1 MNASTTS
8 RQHDRLLAALPAWP
22 RVPERAFVRAGAS
35 CGDVYRMAGWL
46 LRYYQ
51 RHRDTAPVCLV
62 AADRGVIAA
71 ALLASLAGGPPL
83 LFPYGFSARILADIQ
98 RVAGYTLAIAD
109 RQCAV
114 PEQVTTIC
122 PQPEGDGEPL
132 WSEPPSPERVIVK
145 LFTGGTTGSPQF
157 WSKSAA
163 NLLLEAIYLAEAL
176 SVTSRDRIVATV
188 SPYHIYGLLYS
199 VLLPLVS
206 SASVAAATPS
216 FPAEITRIIVAE
228 EATILISVP
237 AHYEA
242 LQGKKTSTGTL
253 RLAVSSAGMLA
264 DESNRDFFRRNQVD
278 LAEIYGS
285 TETGGVAGRYRSRG
299 EEHFTF
305 FPAIQGRLCGERL
318 AVRSPY
324 VSPEAPRDAQG
335 FYCSGD
341 RAVFVSERSFS
352 LLGRSDHITKVG
364 GNRVDL
370 EEIRAAIKR
379 QPGVVDGIALTVAAV
394 GGREHQIVALVQGSC
409 SADSLRVGLAQVLE
423 PYALPRIIRFVDH
436 LPRNDRGKYDRDAML
451 ALFES

>member
-1 MNASTTS
+1 MNGP
-8 RQHDRLLAALPAWP
+8 HLLEQGDPLARLPARP
-22 RVPERAFVRAGAS
+22 CFPEQAFVRSGAS

-51 RHRDTAPVCLV
+51 CHRDETAICL
-62 AADRGVIAA
+62 AATDRGVIAA

-83 LFPYGFSARILADIQ
+83 LLPYGFSERILADIH
-98 RVAGYTLAIAD
+98 RVAGYRLAIAD
-109 RQCAV
+109 RQCDV
-114 PEQVTTIC
+114 PADVTTVC
-122 PQPEGDGEPL
+122 PRPEGDDAPL
-132 WSEPPSPERVIVK
+132 WSTPPPPQRVIVK
-145 LFTGGTTGSPQF
+145 LFTGGTTGRPQF

-163 NLLLEAIYLAEAL
+163 NLLLEANYLADAL
-176 SVTSRDRIVATV
+176 GVCGRDRIVATV

-206 SASVAAATPS
+206 SACVAAGTPS
-216 FPAEITRIIVAE
+216 FPAEITRTIAAE
-228 EATILISVP
+228 EATVLISVP

-242 LQGKKTSTGTL
+242 LQGKKTSAGTL

-264 DESNRDFFRRNQVD
+264 EESNRDFYRRNRVD

-285 TETGGVAGRYRSRG
+285 TETGGVAGRYRCRG
-299 EEHFTF
+299 EEHFSL
-305 FPAIQGRLCGERL
+305 FPAVQGRLCGERL

-324 VSPEAPRDAQG
+324 ISPEVRRDEQG

-341 RAVFVSERSFS
+341 RVAFASARSFS
-352 LLGRSDHITKVG
+352 LLGRSDHIAKVG

-379 QPGVVDGIALTVAAV
+379 QPGIVDGVALTVPSG

-409 SADSLRVGLAQVLE
+409 SVDGLRAGLARVLE
-423 PYALPRIIRFVDH
+423 PYALPRVIRFVDQ
-436 LPRNDRGKYDRDAML
+436 LPMSDRGKYDHDAML
-451 ALFES
+451 SLFES

>member
-1 MNASTTS
+1 MKETS
-8 RQHDRLLAALPAWP
+8 PLQQGDPLARLPARP
-22 RVPERAFVRAGAS
+22 RFPEQAFVSSGAR

-51 RHRDTAPVCLV
+51 RRGDDTPICL
-62 AADRGVIAA
+62 AATDRGVIAA

-83 LFPYGFSARILADIQ
+83 LLPYGFSARTLADIH
-98 RVAGYTLAIAD
+98 RVAGYRLVIAD
-109 RQCAV
+109 RQCGV
-114 PEQVTTIC
+114 PGGVTTIC
-122 PQPEGDGEPL
+122 PRPEGDASPL
-132 WSEPPSPERVIVK
+132 WSAPPSSQRVIVR
-145 LFTGGTTGSPQF
+145 LFTGGTTGRPQF

-163 NLLLEAIYLAEAL
+163 NLLLETNYLADAL
-176 SVTSRDRIVATV
+176 GVCGRDRIVATV

-206 SASVAAATPS
+206 SSCVAAATPS
-216 FPAEITRIIVAE
+216 FPAEITRTIAAE

-264 DESNRDFFRRNQVD
+264 EESNRDFYRRNQVD

-285 TETGGVAGRYRSRG
+285 TETGGVAGRYRCRG
-299 EEHFTF
+299 EQYFTF
-305 FPAIQGRLCGERL
+305 FPAVQGRLCGERL
-318 AVRSPY
+318 AVRSPFI
-324 VSPEAPRDAQG
+324 SPELRCDEQG

-341 RAVFVSERSFS
+341 RVAFASERSFS
-352 LLGRSDHITKVG
+352 LLGRSDHIAKVG

-379 QPGVVDGIALTVAAV
+379 QPGIVDGVVLTVPAG

-409 SADSLRVGLAQVLE
+409 SVDGLRAGLARVLE
-423 PYALPRIIRFVDH
+423 PYALPRVIRFVDR
-436 LPRNDRGKYDRDAML
+436 LPLNDRGKYDHDAML
-451 ALFES
+451 SLFES